1 MINRNLGFK
10 LCKNEIKKLEPAD
23 IDSLFDCSNLVF
35 MANNSLSAIGFLKK
49 IIKDIEKKVKS
60 QVKMRK
66 EFEMLLTTPGIG
78 NILGL
83 TIMLEVGDIARFVK
97 VGDYSS
103 YCRCVES
110 KRLSNGK
117 KKGENNKKNG
127 NKYLAWAYVEAAQFA
142 RRYCVKAQSFYQ
154 SKEAKTKPVVAIK
167 ALSNKL
173 SKASYYI
180 MRDQVAFDEEKL
192 FG

>member
-1 MINRNLGFK
+1 
-10 LCKNEIKKLEPAD
+10 
-23 IDSLFDCSNLVF
+23 
-35 MANNSLSAIGFLKK
+35 
-49 IIKDIEKKVKS
+49 
-60 QVKMRK
+60 
-66 EFEMLLTTPGIG
+66 
-78 NILGL
+78 
-83 TIMLEVGDIARFVK
+83 
-97 VGDYSS
+97 
-103 YCRCVES
+103 VES

-127 NKYLAWAYVEAAQFA
+127 NRYLAWAYVEAAQFC
-142 RRYCVKAQSFYQ
+142 RRFCVKAQSFYQ

>member
-1 MINRNLGFK
+1 MSGR
-10 LCKNEIKKLEPAD
+10 EIKKLKPED
-23 IDSLFDCSNLVF
+23 IGGMFDCPNLVY
-35 MANNSLSAIGFLKK
+35 MANNSLAAINFLKK
-49 IIKDIEKKVKS
+49 IILDIEKNVKS

-66 EFEMLLTTPGIG
+66 EFLMLLTIPGIG

-83 TIMLEVGDIARFVK
+83 TISLEVGDIGRFPA
-97 VGDYSS
+97 VGNYSS
-103 YCRCVES
+103 YSRCVES

-127 NKYLAWAYVEAAQFA
+127 NRYLAWAYVEAAQFC

-154 SKEAKTKPVVAIK
+154 SKAAKTKPVVAVK

-173 SKASYYI
+173 SRASYYI
-180 MRDQVAFDEEKL
+180 MRDQVAFDEDKL
-192 FG
+192 FS